1 MPTSGSTSVDFTLS
15 LRVSWQARNI
25 QRTGRIREDN
35 MLALVIA
42 HHIIDRT
49 NDIISNYHALH
60 IGIRIVTHSTPHTL
74 TDKLVSL
81 KVMTGFSA
89 KLKLTFLPLRS
100 RNITLELP
108 ANTDKLK
115 AKVPKAW

>member
-1 MPTSGSTSVDFTLS
+1 MPTSGSASIDFTLS

-60 IGIRIVTHSTPHTL
+60 VGIRIVHALHTAHTHGQVGVAQSNDRLLCKGKNHLL
-74 TDKLVSL
+74 TATKQEYY
-81 KVMTGFSA
+81 A
-89 KLKLTFLPLRS
+89 
-100 RNITLELP
+100 
-108 ANTDKLK
+108 
-115 AKVPKAW
+115 